1 MTRASVI
8 RSDWPTLATTRSFH
22 TMTDPVPP
30 GAVSRQLT
38 TAEREGAVARL
49 SSAFANDAITMEE
62 FERRTTLALR
72 AASAAELAALVAD
85 LPAAADAAGLASAGN
100 AVTRT
105 SDVQRMRAVFGNLER
120 GGTMD
125 VPARLE
131 IRAIF
136 GNVELDLSAA
146 RFGEGVTEIAVRAVC
161 GNVEMRLPE
170 GAIVENRGSGIL
182 ASFTSRA
189 RKGDAASA
197 GAHVRILVTGRAVL
211 GNVEIETAA
220 PSRRASRAIGTGGE
234 G

>member
-1 MTRASVI
+1 
-8 RSDWPTLATTRSFH
+8 
-22 TMTDPVPP
+22 MTDPVPP

-38 TAEREGAVARL
+38 TAERDGAVARL
-49 SSAFANDAITMEE
+49 SNAFANDAITMEE

-72 AASAAELAALVAD
+72 ATSAAELAALVAD
-85 LPAAADAAGLASAGN
+85 LPATTADVTAGLSTAGN

-146 RFGEGVTEIAVRAVC
+146 RFGEGVTEIAVRAIC

-170 GAIVENRGSGIL
+170 GAIVENLGSGVL

-189 RKGDAASA
+189 RKGEAAADTA
-197 GAHVRILVTGRAVL
+197 GRVRVRVTGRAVL
-211 GNVEIETAA
+211 GNVEIETAGQ
-220 PSRRASRAIGTGGE
+220 PRRASRPIGPGDAG
-234 G
+234 